1 MNKTQED
8 APPQANKTVQTDEED
23 SAYEYDEFGK
33 PIEHKSL
40 TQKKEDEDS
49 NTN

>member
-1 MNKTQED
+1 MNTTKDES
-8 APPQANKTVQTDEED
+8 PPQANKTLQTDEED

-33 PIEHKSL
+33 PIEHKSD
-40 TQKKEDEDS
+40 KKNEEDS